1 MANGSNNEKFLDV
14 ASSQQRFFS
23 NYNTILSAVAEAD
36 PDGES
41 KIFIK
46 VLAVAAKIA
55 AFLSPDPVEGA
66 INQLAAMLQADIRA
80 LEAHDAA
87 IELASR
93 TTTLNGLVSD
103 TSTSLGL
110 LQTAVDYP
118 DQYPAG
124 TLIVPVQECLNK
136 FLPDNDQVWNI
147 TYTTADIQKIYW
159 SDQGRESVCFYLL
172 ASGDLPPN
180 TDDASYGTQQ
190 PPLNDDGSVFEYRIT
205 LPMYLSVISA
215 FLAIGRTL
223 DPKNFLTSARP
234 DLVKATNK
242 LQSIHDKLMTGGDGL
257 TPLSPPSSM
266 GDSIQN
272 LACPAPIDGAPP
284 RRPAVQLVYGPAP
297 PARDH
302 AQMPPVV
309 GAVIEYGAVEK
320 FSGISSIGD
329 GYQLDFAGDV
339 ADPAMYNKLQI
350 RVLKR
355 MKDVYFATGLA
366 SVWRTI
372 NHLKVL
378 TGSLI
383 SNAPSFADWS
393 MRKVLD
399 KAKLPSQSG
408 AQSLRS
414 LAAFIV
420 RTQPFDT
427 QYSDTFP
434 HVTVSVKHLLTNFPH

>member
-1 MANGSNNEKFLDV
+1 MANGSSNEKFLDI
-14 ASSQQRFFS
+14 ASSQQQFFS
-23 NYNTILSAVAEAD
+23 NYNTALSAIAEAD
-36 PDGES
+36 PELYS

-46 VLAVAAKIA
+46 VLAAAAQIA

-66 INQLAAMLQADIRA
+66 INKLAAMLQADVIA
-80 LEAHDAA
+80 LEAYDAA
-87 IELASR
+87 IELESR

-103 TSTSLGL
+103 TSTCLGL
-110 LQTAVDYP
+110 LQTAVDHP
-118 DQYPAG
+118 DQYPPG

-172 ASGDLPPN
+172 VSGGFPPS

-223 DPKNFLTSARP
+223 DPNFLTSAQP

-242 LQSIHDKLMTGGDGL
+242 LQSIHDKLMTAGNGL

-266 GDSIQN
+266 GDSVQN
-272 LACPAPIDGAPP
+272 LACPEPVDGVPP
-284 RRPAVQLVYGPAP
+284 GRPAVQLVYGPLP

-329 GYQLDFAGDV
+329 GYQLNFAGDV
-339 ADPAMYNKLQI
+339 ADPALYNKLQI

-372 NHLKVL
+372 NHLKAL
-378 TGSLI
+378 TGGLI

-393 MRKVLD
+393 MREVLG

-408 AQSLRS
+408 AQSLRG

-434 HVTVSVKHLLTNFPH
+434 HVTVSFKDLLTNFPN